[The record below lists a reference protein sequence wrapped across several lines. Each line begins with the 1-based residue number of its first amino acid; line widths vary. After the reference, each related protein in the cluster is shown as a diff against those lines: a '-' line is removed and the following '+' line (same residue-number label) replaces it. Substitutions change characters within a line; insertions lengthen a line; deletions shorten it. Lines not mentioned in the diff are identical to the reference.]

1 MNKTKNNSKQLVSVL
16 IALFLALSTATA
28 VAGEG
33 SDPLDGTDGGADWD
47 GDGLTNAEEQTHGTN
62 MNLSLIHI

>member
-33 SDPLDGTDGGADWD
+33 LTHSTAPTVAPTGTA
-47 GDGLTNAEEQTHGTN
+47 
-62 MNLSLIHI
+62 MV